1 MRPSV
6 IRDQGP
12 TIHQDDFIWTSCTC
26 NNLISKL
33 DHILRHWR
41 VRMSTY
47 GFGGGRG
54 HNSTL
59 SNTQGATDRGP
70 ASRQSS
76 RPILAS
82 AWASGKVP
90 CAKEAGVPLAPLL
103 ALGLS
108 CGTYAAAMALAR
120 WAAVAAR
127 GTFVLPLPAASLS
140 SPLCLAD
147 LLANLL
153 LVFVLC
159 FCLQNRLQA
168 SKCMLVCLQCPCN
181 CLIGALGK

>member
-6 IRDQGP
+6 ICDQGP

-140 SPLCLAD
+140 SPLCLGEPPAH
-147 LLANLL
+147 
-153 LVFVLC
+153 LC
-159 FCLQNRLQA
+159 SLFLFIVCKID
-168 SKCMLVCLQCPCN
+168 SKPPNVCLCVCN
-181 CLIGALGK
+181 VHVIA